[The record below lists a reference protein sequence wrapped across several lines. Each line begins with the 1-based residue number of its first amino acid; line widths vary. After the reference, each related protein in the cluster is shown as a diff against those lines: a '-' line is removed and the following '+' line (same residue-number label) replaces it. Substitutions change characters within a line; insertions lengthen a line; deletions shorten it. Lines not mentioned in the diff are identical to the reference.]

1 MSKSTSPNAAD
12 LMRELFDEL
21 HLSKWQRKKVVWR
34 VRWEMWKYKKDKRKY
49 EKSQKKN
56 KY

>member
-34 VRWEMWKYKKDKRKY
+34 VKWDWFWYKVDKKPRVWRRRK
-49 EKSQKKN
+49 K
-56 KY
+56 